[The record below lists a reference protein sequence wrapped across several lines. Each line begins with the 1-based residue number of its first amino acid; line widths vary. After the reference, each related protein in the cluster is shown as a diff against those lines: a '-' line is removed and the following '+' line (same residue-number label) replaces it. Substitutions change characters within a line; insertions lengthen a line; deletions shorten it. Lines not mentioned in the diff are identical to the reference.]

1 MNGSNWITVT
11 ETILFNLLVYLK
23 KYRLS
28 RLYSVA
34 TSAVSPAWKFF
45 GDFIATDSWR
55 AVFGISKSCTRNPDN
70 NHYICQWITVKKWF
84 LRDRALTE
92 TFYT

>member
-1 MNGSNWITVT
+1 MNGINWITVT
-11 ETILFNLLVYLK
+11 ETILFNLLVHLK
-23 KYRLS
+23 STDFLDCTLS
-28 RLYSVA
+28 A